1 MVLISINPVDL
12 SEETSFSY
20 YENIAKSKKNN
31 KRRLLYGTSFKNQ
44 PFEPSSL
51 YEKVRVKYH
60 TYDENINNLEQLVQD
75 IYESE
80 EKVAL
85 QHCYTSP
92 TAPLRELKSK
102 IINSQQGFYQNK
114 CAYCGLNEKSDMD
127 HYVPKE
133 KFPEYSVHP
142 LNLIPICSICNG
154 KKSNYFIE
162 ENKRIFFNPYSDRIN
177 ETVLTLE
184 INYNE
189 SSNSFLLNI
198 HVDEEFLFKSHIDK
212 LCIVSRYE
220 EAAILILDNLIT
232 QVRNVFE
239 SYVDGDIGSDLSS
252 FKNFIRNSLEKDREC
267 KSETQGM
274 NSLDFLVYDAFLK
287 SEYFDIVFLVDNFG
301 NDIQREKLA
310 IFT

>member
-92 TAPLRELKSK
+92 TAPLRKLKSK

-177 ETVLTLE
+177 KTVLTLE

-189 SSNSFLLNI
+189 SSNSFLFTI
-198 HVDEEFLFKSHIDK
+198 HVDEDFLFKSHIDK

-220 EAAILILDNLIT
+220 EAAISVFDTLKFEVMNSFENLIDIIDDFPHLEEKIRNPLEKTREYKLKT
-232 QVRNVFE
+232 Q
-239 SYVDGDIGSDLSS
+239 GI
-252 FKNFIRNSLEKDREC
+252 NSLE
-267 KSETQGM
+267 
-274 NSLDFLVYDAFLK
+274 FLVYDAFLK
-287 SEYFDIVFLVDNFG
+287 SEYFDIVFLVNNFG

>member
-31 KRRLLYGTSFKNQ
+31 KRILLYGTSFKNQ

-51 YEKVRVKYH
+51 YEKVRIKYH

-92 TAPLRELKSK
+92 TAPLRKLKSK

-189 SSNSFLLNI
+189 SSNSFLFTI
-198 HVDEEFLFKSHIDK
+198 HVDEDFLFKSHIDK

-220 EAAILILDNLIT
+220 EAAISVFDTLKFEVMNSFENLIDIIDDFPHLEEKIRNPLEKTKEYKLET
-232 QVRNVFE
+232 Q
-239 SYVDGDIGSDLSS
+239 GI
-252 FKNFIRNSLEKDREC
+252 NSLE
-267 KSETQGM
+267 
-274 NSLDFLVYDAFLK
+274 FLVYDAFLK
-287 SEYFDIVFLVDNFG
+287 SEYFDIVFLVEKFG

-310 IFT
+310 KLT

>member
-75 IYESE
+75 IYEGE

-92 TAPLRELKSK
+92 TAPLRKLKSK

-189 SSNSFLLNI
+189 SSNSFLFTI
-198 HVDEEFLFKSHIDK
+198 HVDEDFLFKSHIDK

-220 EAAILILDNLIT
+220 EAAISVFDTLKFEVMNSFENLIDIIDDFPHLEEKIRNPLEKTREYKLKT
-232 QVRNVFE
+232 Q
-239 SYVDGDIGSDLSS
+239 GI
-252 FKNFIRNSLEKDREC
+252 NSLE
-267 KSETQGM
+267 
-274 NSLDFLVYDAFLK
+274 FLVYDAFLK
-287 SEYFDIVFLVDNFG
+287 SEYFDIVFLVEKFG